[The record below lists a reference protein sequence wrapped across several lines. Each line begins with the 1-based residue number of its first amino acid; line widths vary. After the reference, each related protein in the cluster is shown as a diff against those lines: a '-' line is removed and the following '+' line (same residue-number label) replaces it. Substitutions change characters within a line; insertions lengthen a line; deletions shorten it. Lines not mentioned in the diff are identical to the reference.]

1 MKKTLCALL
10 ALLLALSVAAC
21 GKKVP
26 TPSETVSAALDAL
39 KSGDMTAA
47 SPALKT
53 PPTPTQTSSSSS
65 SRTSPTPSSL
75 RPRTAPPP
83 R

>member
-47 SPALKT
+47 AETWGGSISSYPARRWT
-53 PPTPTQTSSSSS
+53 
-65 SRTSPTPSSL
+65 RR
-75 RPRTAPPP
+75 RPRKWSWIP
-83 R
+83 